1 MPNLSSPVAIA
12 IQEKDH
18 NPSSKTSS
26 DPNGKKEMSVVSAI
40 KVAAHEEEK
49 ATYSVTIPPG
59 VRPGGRFAVMLGGT
73 RHEFTCPEGAG
84 PGSTVHVQGP
94 APSSGSESSGGT
106 NKWNCENCH
115 VNNEAKDLFCL
126 ECYFKKPDDRKM
138 VGRDE
143 PIESPSTSVNISLD
157 LLEVDRP
164 TGHSDGHHNSCL
176 KEFIAIVCAECKR
189 VFTTPQA
196 LAAEAILL
204 VMITITTLLN
214 IELYSTGGL
223 NGSSGCI
230 VTYDAQAYRFKSFSV
245 DNVFLYRYESYP
257 NINNITDTVRAATLA
272 LTRIT
277 MAWNIA
283 MFTMVCGAVF
293 FVNLII
299 NETNELATWVI
310 NNRNAVICFGLCG
323 YLGQLF
329 GMFGGIVCILVLLF
343 DPLLIGITLENYEKG
358 FGVGETY
365 CSTYA
370 TSPRCC
376 QQAALAVI
384 GSSGYTILFGW
395 FPAVVILLYF
405 LSNWRERPRENN
417 PIQLIPLG
425 CVVFVML
432 CLQLPGI
439 GIQMGA
445 LFGSN

>member
-1 MPNLSSPVAIA
+1 MPNLSSPKAIA

-26 DPNGKKEMSVVSAI
+26 DPNGKIEMSVVS
-40 KVAAHEEEK
+40 
-49 ATYSVTIPPG
+49 
-59 VRPGGRFAVMLGGT
+59 
-73 RHEFTCPEGAG
+73 
-84 PGSTVHVQGP
+84 
-94 APSSGSESSGGT
+94 
-106 NKWNCENCH
+106 WNCENCH

-138 VGRDE
+138 EGQDE
-143 PIESPSTSVNISLD
+143 PIDSPSTSVNISLD
-157 LLEVDRP
+157 LLEVDRS
-164 TGHSDGHHNSCL
+164 TGHSDGHHDSCL
-176 KEFIAIVCAECKR
+176 KEFVAM
-189 VFTTPQA
+189 FTTPQA
-196 LAAEAILL
+196 LAAEEILL
-204 VMITITTLLN
+204 VIITITTLLN

-245 DNVFLYRYESYP
+245 DNIFLYRYESYP

-293 FVNLII
+293 FFSLGI
-299 NETNELATWVI
+299 NEQFLSSRYSFR
-310 NNRNAVICFGLCG
+310 RNAVICFGWCG
-323 YLGQLF
+323 YLGALF
-329 GMFGGIVCILVLLF
+329 GGFGGIVCILVLFF

-384 GSSGYTILFGW
+384 GSSGYTLLFGW

>member
-12 IQEKDH
+12 IQEKD

-26 DPNGKKEMSVVSAI
+26 DPNGKIEMSVVS
-40 KVAAHEEEK
+40 
-49 ATYSVTIPPG
+49 
-59 VRPGGRFAVMLGGT
+59 
-73 RHEFTCPEGAG
+73 
-84 PGSTVHVQGP
+84 
-94 APSSGSESSGGT
+94 
-106 NKWNCENCH
+106 WNCENCH

-138 VGRDE
+138 EGQDE
-143 PIESPSTSVNISLD
+143 PTDSPSTSVNISLD
-157 LLEVDRP
+157 LLEVDRS
-164 TGHSDGHHNSCL
+164 TGHSDGHHDSCL
-176 KEFIAIVCAECKR
+176 KEFVAM
-189 VFTTPQA
+189 FTTPLA

-230 VTYDAQAYRFKSFSV
+230 VTDDAQAYRFKSFSV

-293 FVNLII
+293 FVSLTLPDF
-299 NETNELATWVI
+299 ERSTSCL
-310 NNRNAVICFGLCG
+310 GLCG
-323 YLGQLF
+323 YLGALF
-329 GMFGGIVCILVLLF
+329 SGPCGIICILVLFF

-384 GSSGYTILFGW
+384 GSSGYTLLFGW

>member
-1 MPNLSSPVAIA
+1 MQPPSRVLYQNGLQPPSPCRGGAA
-12 IQEKDH
+12 PQGESR
-18 NPSSKTSS
+18 PTS
-26 DPNGKKEMSVVSAI
+26 
-40 KVAAHEEEK
+40 
-49 ATYSVTIPPG
+49 
-59 VRPGGRFAVMLGGT
+59 R
-73 RHEFTCPEGAG
+73 
-84 PGSTVHVQGP
+84 
-94 APSSGSESSGGT
+94 
-106 NKWNCENCH
+106 
-115 VNNEAKDLFCL
+115 
-126 ECYFKKPDDRKM
+126 
-138 VGRDE
+138 RDE
-143 PIESPSTSVNISLD
+143 PIDEPIDSPSTSVNISLD
-157 LLEVDRP
+157 LLEVDRS
-164 TGHSDGHHNSCL
+164 TGHSDGHHDSCL
-176 KEFIAIVCAECKR
+176 KEFCEHCE
-189 VFTTPQA
+189 FTTPQA

-223 NGSSGCI
+223 NGSSVCI
-230 VTYDAQAYRFKSFSV
+230 VSYDAQAYQTRPSV
-245 DNVFLYRYESYP
+245 DNILYRYES
-257 NINNITDTVRAATLA
+257 VRAATMA

-293 FVNLII
+293 FVSLTLPDF
-299 NETNELATWVI
+299 ERSTSCL
-310 NNRNAVICFGLCG
+310 GLCG
-323 YLGQLF
+323 YLGALF
-329 GMFGGIVCILVLLF
+329 SGPCGIICILVLFF

-395 FPAVVILLYF
+395 LPAVGILLYF